1 MAEARNMPER
11 ASHTPPVFALFC
23 KQEGWTSEP
32 RKRLPRHDKPPTNEI
47 VIFLNSS
54 RDPYLFPQCRTHF
67 SDPGQSCRLAQR
79 VKGTRTGADKNGID
93 AIRGGN
99 MVRFLKLAS
108 CALALGLAMVACGG
122 GSSSG
127 SDQATGSTD
136 DKLTIVGS
144 SS

>member
-1 MAEARNMPER
+1 
-11 ASHTPPVFALFC
+11 
-23 KQEGWTSEP
+23 
-32 RKRLPRHDKPPTNEI
+32 
-47 VIFLNSS
+47 
-54 RDPYLFPQCRTHF
+54 
-67 SDPGQSCRLAQR
+67 
-79 VKGTRTGADKNGID
+79 
-93 AIRGGN
+93 